1 MTKEERKKQASY
13 CAMII
18 QHLSSAAELVLKD
31 YEYHINFLGSDL
43 KRETKNEV
51 KRNAELAKKLRLSF
65 AEMERKITIDAS
77 AESKDQF
84 LDDVGFVYNIVMDS
98 MRVAGDSDNRRA
110 RILKMINGL
119 YKDKKIEM

>member
-1 MTKEERKKQASY
+1 
-13 CAMII
+13 
-18 QHLSSAAELVLKD
+18 
-31 YEYHINFLGSDL
+31 
-43 KRETKNEV
+43 
-51 KRNAELAKKLRLSF
+51 LAKKLRLSF